1 MLTTHVEIGGYG
13 VLMNTECTIGVH
25 GLHSAHRPRV
35 MRYLWPCLKEPTLEV
50 LPRVEV
56 PLYPLNAFM
65 VGVGHHAAG
74 FDTFVPGTGLP
85 ATSNSST
92 SHANLTPAGR
102 GAKVA
107 VTIGVVTTL
116 RSRRA
121 EATGVALAPMAMLL
135 PTMASGINIGVRHV
149 LAVFPLLTICAAA
162 GVVALWRRSRA
173 AVIVLLA
180 WYFVATALAHPDY
193 MSYFNEAALGHPDR
207 IAADSNLDWG
217 QDLLRLADVVKREHI
232 DHLYVAYWGT
242 ADWRHF
248 IPQGQQLPPLTP
260 VHGWIA
266 ISENE
271 RIFLGQTA
279 DVEPY
284 AWLRRY
290 KPVRRVGTSIWLYW
304 IP

>member
-1 MLTTHVEIGGYG
+1 
-13 VLMNTECTIGVH
+13 
-25 GLHSAHRPRV
+25 
-35 MRYLWPCLKEPTLEV
+35 
-50 LPRVEV
+50 
-56 PLYPLNAFM
+56 
-65 VGVGHHAAG
+65 
-74 FDTFVPGTGLP
+74 
-85 ATSNSST
+85 
-92 SHANLTPAGR
+92 
-102 GAKVA
+102 
-107 VTIGVVTTL
+107 
-116 RSRRA
+116 
-121 EATGVALAPMAMLL
+121 
-135 PTMASGINIGVRHV
+135 MASGINIGVRHV